1 MSLPAPQF
9 DAEVVADPAAIADF
23 TMRTTDFLKGVGVDA
38 RAVHHV
44 ALVLEEI
51 LTNLATHGGAPT
63 EPASVRVTVEPGR
76 VAGEIIDAGTP
87 FDPRGAPEPD
97 VRAGVNDRLVG
108 GLGLYLVNH
117 LTTDMDYACHNGRNR
132 LVFSVARAPSG
143 VHEGS

>member
-1 MSLPAPQF
+1 
-9 DAEVVADPAAIADF
+9 
-23 TMRTTDFLKGVGVDA
+23 
-38 RAVHHV
+38 
-44 ALVLEEI
+44 LEEI

-97 VRAGVNDRLVG
+97 VRAGVKDRFVG

-117 LTTDMDYACHNGRNR
+117 LTVDLDYACHNGRNR
-132 LVFSVARAPSG
+132 LAFSVARAPSG